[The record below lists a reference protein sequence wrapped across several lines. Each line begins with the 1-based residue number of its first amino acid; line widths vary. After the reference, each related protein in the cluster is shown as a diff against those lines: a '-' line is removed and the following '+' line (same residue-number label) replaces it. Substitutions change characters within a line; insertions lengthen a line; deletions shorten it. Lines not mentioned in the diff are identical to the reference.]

1 MSLDNYCWHTFRFVR
16 VYLVILGCLV
26 VKEYKEIWE
35 RKAKRARKEGKDFQ

>member
-1 MSLDNYCWHTFRFVR
+1 VLENLVMMANLVHR